1 MMKMKNI
8 SLKVLVIALLFVFI
22 GSEAKAQQ
30 WYGAFSY
37 QVSFP
42 TGDTKEFADDISFI
56 GFALDFRNV
65 VARNTTV
72 GVLLGWNVFHERTDE
87 TIQLMRNGNPGAVT
101 GLQDRTI
108 NSFPIMANFHRYF
121 GEPSGKKFF
130 VGLNAGGYYMV
141 QRFDIGI
148 YTFQEDEW
156 QWGIIPEIGMTI
168 PLQRTTS
175 LIISGKYHFAFTGDS
190 PVGGDIKHQY
200 ISIGVGIAWTEY

>member
-1 MMKMKNI
+1 MNI
-8 SLKVLVIALLFVFI
+8 KKVISNILIVVMPVLFI
-22 GSEAKAQQ
+22 NSQANAQQ
-30 WYGAFSY
+30 WYGSFSY

-42 TGDTKEFADDISFI
+42 TGDTKEFADNVSFI

-72 GVLLGWNVFHERTDE
+72 GVLLGWNVFHQRTSE
-87 TIQLMRNGNPGAVT
+87 TIELMRNGNPGAVT

-108 NSFPIMANFHRYF
+108 NSFTIMANFHRYF
-121 GEPSGKKFF
+121 GQPRNTKFF

-148 YTFQEDEW
+148 YSFQEDQW
-156 QWGIIPEIGMTI
+156 QWGIIPEIGVAI

-175 LIISGKYHFAFTGDS
+175 LMITGKYHFAFTGES
-190 PVGGDIKHQY
+190 PLGDEINNQY
-200 ISIGVGIAWTEY
+200 ISIGIGIAWTEY

>member
-1 MMKMKNI
+1 MKIRNI
-8 SLKVLVIALLFVFI
+8 FLKVSLITLVFIFI
-22 GSEAKAQQ
+22 GSEARAQQ

-42 TGDTKEFADDISFI
+42 TGDTKEFADNVSYI

-72 GVLLGWNVFHERTDE
+72 GVLLGWNVFHERTSE
-87 TIQLMRNGNPGAVT
+87 TIELMRNGNPGAIT

-108 NSFPIMANFHRYF
+108 NAFPIMANFHRYF
-121 GEPSGKKFF
+121 GQPRGTKFF

-148 YTFQEDEW
+148 YSFQNDQW
-156 QWGIIPEIGMTI
+156 QWGIIPEVGVAI
-168 PLQRTTS
+168 PMQSNTS
-175 LIISGKYHFAFTGDS
+175 LLINAKYHFAFTGES
-190 PVGGDIKHQY
+190 AVGNDIKNQY
-200 ISIGVGIAWTEY
+200 ISLGIGIAWTEY